1 VKQGSFFVPAKGKA
15 DAILDKSAN
24 DLGLN
29 IVSVA
34 KQPAGIEKLSS
45 GRIALWDQY
54 GGSMSSGWLRW
65 ILEQNKFPFNVIYAK
80 EIDGGKLREKY
91 DVIIFVSG
99 AIPSLTQGGQYTSR
113 DNAANEEEIP
123 AEYRQQLGRIS
134 ADKSIPELKKFL
146 EAGGSV
152 ITIGSSTN
160 LAFHLNLPVRI
171 ATTEIINGKAQP
183 LPMAKY
189 FIPGSI
195 LRVSVNTTNPA
206 SWGMPAEAD
215 LFFDNSPV
223 FKLSSDAVSKGE
235 LTPLAW
241 FATDKVLRSGWAW
254 GQEYLQDGVAAFTA
268 QVGSGTFSAFGPEI
282 PFRGQTLGT
291 YKFLFNQLYNYK

>member
-99 AIPSLTQGGQYTSR
+99 AIPSLTQGGQS
-113 DNAANEEEIP
+113 NAQNENEIP
-123 AEYRQQLGRIS
+123 EEYRQQLGRIS
-134 ADKSIPELKKFL
+134 ADKSIPELKKFM
-146 EAGGSV
+146 EAGGSI

-171 ATTEIINGKAQP
+171 ATTEIINGKPQP

-195 LRVSVNTTNPA
+195 LRVSVNTTNRA
-206 SWGMPAEAD
+206 SWGMPGEAD

-223 FKLSSDAVSKGE
+223 FKLSSAAVSKGE

-241 FATDKVLRSGWAW
+241 FASDKVLRSGWAW

-268 QVGSGTFSAFGPEI
+268 TVGSGKLSAFGPEI
-282 PFRGQTLGT
+282 TFRGQTQGT
-291 YKFLFNQLYNYK
+291 YKFMFNQLYNYR